1 MGTLMNNDELILE
14 ILRLLK
20 RQNELDKQNVQLFQD
35 LDKRVGKLEHLALG
49 LNSSLLDLKLDLAR
63 QDGLSEKDIN

>member
-1 MGTLMNNDELILE
+1 MGTLMNDDLILE
-14 ILRLLK
+14 ILKLVK
-20 RQNELDKQNVQLFQD
+20 RQNELEKQNTDFIKK
-35 LDKRVGKLEHLALG
+35 LDKRVCDLERLALG